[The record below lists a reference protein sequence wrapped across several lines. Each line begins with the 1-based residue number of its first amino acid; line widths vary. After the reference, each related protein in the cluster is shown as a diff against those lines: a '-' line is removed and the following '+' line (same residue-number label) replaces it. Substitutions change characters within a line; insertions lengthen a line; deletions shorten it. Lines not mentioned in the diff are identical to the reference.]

1 MFGNRAKISA
11 EELAYMKEQLDNDR
25 GFFENVNAK
34 SKLIEA
40 DFDELEKSRQLE
52 ESSLKQLNDNANNV
66 VEFSKDSMDAISAL
80 NDSFTECVKA
90 AADNLTSL
98 ESAAKAIATQHE
110 DTCALVENNK
120 HFTAPAKSLS
130 ETSDRLEAHVDSC
143 ADIAAQ
149 MKEQNKQMSVL
160 SLNAAIEAGMLGEQG
175 KLFVEAAE
183 SIREASVSYDSAIDA
198 VKQELSEAKAE
209 ISALKEQVSHLVGLL
224 KDNNVATTKLMKQ
237 GVELN
242 HEISVDMIEACR
254 QQIVSIRN
262 TQEEIIKF
270 EERNKLQIEDAYTE
284 ISTQRKNS
292 VEIKSTVDKVLDY
305 SRERVR

>member
-98 ESAAKAIATQHE
+98 ERQLPHSMRIHVRLSKTISILQLRLRACQRHRTG
-110 DTCALVENNK
+110 LRSMW
-120 HFTAPAKSLS
+120 TA
-130 ETSDRLEAHVDSC
+130 
-143 ADIAAQ
+143 
-149 MKEQNKQMSVL
+149 
-160 SLNAAIEAGMLGEQG
+160 
-175 KLFVEAAE
+175 
-183 SIREASVSYDSAIDA
+183 
-198 VKQELSEAKAE
+198 
-209 ISALKEQVSHLVGLL
+209 
-224 KDNNVATTKLMKQ
+224 
-237 GVELN
+237 
-242 HEISVDMIEACR
+242 
-254 QQIVSIRN
+254 
-262 TQEEIIKF
+262 
-270 EERNKLQIEDAYTE
+270 
-284 ISTQRKNS
+284 
-292 VEIKSTVDKVLDY
+292 
-305 SRERVR
+305 VRI